1 MIKQFFV
8 TGDTHGCM
16 DRFAWLEIQNPKET
30 GIIILGDAGVN
41 FYKSA
46 ARRHDIKMQLEQ
58 YGCTFYLVRGNHEAR
73 PEDVKG
79 IE

>member
-1 MIKQFFV
+1 MIKQFFI

-16 DRFAWLEIQNPKET
+16 DRFEWLEIQNPKET
-30 GIIILGDAGVN
+30 GVIILGDAGVN

-58 YGCTFYLVRGNHEAR
+58 GLG
-73 PEDVKG
+73 
-79 IE
+79 

>member
-16 DRFAWLEIQNPKET
+16 DRFEWLEIKNPEET

-41 FYKSA
+41 FYNTSIH
-46 ARRHDIKMQLEQ
+46 R
-58 YGCTFYLVRGNHEAR
+58 
-73 PEDVKG
+73 
-79 IE
+79 